1 MRIVTSTEVQLGAV
15 AQLGLDPTTSSLT
28 SVEAIAAAL
37 RRAASFLCPC
47 TSATLVRGVVEPM
60 RGLTADLSSFRAM
73 VQQTL
78 EAMTALGDF
87 IEHDDFTED
96 LVHGTATLLYGAPAC
111 FVARESGSMILLG
124 ITSSESSVLASDFRS
139 RIEHRGYLRRLNPLQ
154 GEDLGNELRQRGFI
168 PIPPDRWLQ
177 APRRESAAQHL
188 ARMDRLL
195 NSSPPS
201 RRCARSVN
209 TGSGEPCPVLPGT
222 VGIGTHKD
230 RAVYRTSQP
239 SLWGRPVV
247 LHRVT

>member
-1 MRIVTSTEVQLGAV
+1 MRLVTSTEVQLGAV

-60 RGLTADLSSFRAM
+60 RGLTADLSSFRET

-96 LVHGTATLLYGAPAC
+96 SVHGTATLLYGAPAC

-124 ITSSESSVLASDFRS
+124 ITSSESSVQASDFRS

-201 RRCARSVN
+201 GRCARPVN

-222 VGIGTHKD
+222 VGIGTHK
-230 RAVYRTSQP
+230 
-239 SLWGRPVV
+239 RPGGSSHVAAKPMAPTCG
-247 LHRVT
+247 VT